1 MAAELHH
8 HRRAVVALEVGQ
20 GLREGTGGGERVAL
34 LGGAVGVGMSA
45 SWLIFEES
53 LMIGAALGVAVV
65 PSSSLRGASDTGVVV
80 QQVLSGSAV
89 ASTGMTA
96 GDTITALDG
105 KAVTSSDSLSS
116 LMGTRYPG
124 STMKVTW
131 TDTSGASHTAPVTLQ
146 KSTAN

>member
-1 MAAELHH
+1 M
-8 HRRAVVALEVGQ
+8 
-20 GLREGTGGGERVAL
+20 
-34 LGGAVGVGMSA
+34 
-45 SWLIFEES
+45 
-53 LMIGAALGVAVV
+53 AVV

-80 QQVLSGSAV
+80 QQVLNGSAV

-105 KAVTSSDSLSS
+105 KAVTSTDSLSS

-124 STMKVTW
+124 STIKVTW
-131 TDTSGASHTAPVTLQ
+131 SDTSGASHTASVTLQ